1 MMQAIQNLGLGL
13 ASMGAGMIVDY
24 KGYIMLENVFL
35 MSLSSE
41 CSPRCFMCGL
51 FIYISLGSVRLPT
64 ERLPSSALC
73 FKQTMR
79 NQLPIL
85 ISR

>member
-41 CSPRCFMCGL
+41 CGL